1 MAVFKINKT
10 RDYTVMSNYHLKDNN
25 LSLRGKGLLSVMLS
39 LPEEWDYSIAGLC
52 KILKENE
59 TAVKSSLKDLKECG
73 YLVVTK
79 KYANETKSHHI
90 EYEYD
95 IYETPNLENV
105 CQGEEPEHLDSLYV
119 ERPRQL
125 NTNDK
130 VLNNKILNIEVEEEL
145 LSKTTRER
153 IMSTGKETINLNA
166 QPQTTIRASS
176 TSPTQPLKEITE
188 LTINE
193 LEQLRHIVLENR
205 DTQTITYR
213 EIQKK
218 FNLVDTVTY
227 DTPTLCSK
235 LIKQAKDT
243 MRRINSTERCT
254 GFSEEIF

>member
-10 RDYTVMSNYHLKDNN
+10 RDYTVMSNHHLKDKN

-39 LPEEWDYSIAGLC
+39 LPEGWDYSIEGLC
-52 KILKENE
+52 KILKESE
-59 TAVKSSLKDLKECG
+59 TAVKSALKDLKECG

-105 CQGEEPEHLDSLYV
+105 CQGEEHEHLDSLYV

-130 VLNNKILNIEVEEEL
+130 VLKNTIRN
-145 LSKTTRER
+145 TREVDN
-153 IMSTGKETINLNA
+153 S
-166 QPQTTIRASS
+166 QTK
-176 TSPTQPLKEITE
+176 PEKHKDITD
-188 LTINE
+188 LTIEE
-193 LEQLRHIVLENR
+193 LEQLKQIVLENR

-213 EIQKK
+213 EIQKMFDLIDK
-218 FNLVDTVTY
+218 VTY
-227 DTPTLCSK
+227 DTPTECNE
-235 LIKQAKDT
+235 LIKQK
-243 MRRINSTERCT
+243 RKGSIRLNKSQERCT